1 MPQPPRSPTS
11 SRPAGGDGGLG
22 GLSAGAIIA
31 TKPTPHLSRAAA
43 YSSSRN
49 ARMRRRCASSSARS
63 RAASA
68 FSRPS
73 SKSCTLR
80 VNAFVTASN
89 ASTRRSAVLS
99 ALANSHPTHEATPA
113 RAAPISSAGSGG
125 KEISCMGQV
134 SHPGKCDSSHARGA
148 YIIGQMR
155 FPPPFAT
162 TFVTTVLFG
171 HTSTVDPSDVP
182 SVFSSG

>member
-1 MPQPPRSPTS
+1 MPPPRRSPTS
-11 SRPAGGDGGLG
+11 SRSDGGDGGLG
-22 GLSAGAIIA
+22 GRSAGAIIA
-31 TKPTPHLSRAAA
+31 TRPTPHLNKAAA

-73 SKSCTLR
+73 SRSCTLR
-80 VNAFVTASN
+80 VSAFVTASN

-99 ALANSHPTHEATPA
+99 ALANNHPTHEATPA
-113 RAAPISSAGSGG
+113 RAAPISSTGSGG

-134 SHPGKCDSSHARGA
+134 SHPGRVATLTQEAR
-148 YIIGQMR
+148 
-155 FPPPFAT
+155 T
-162 TFVTTVLFG
+162 
-171 HTSTVDPSDVP
+171 
-182 SVFSSG
+182 SSGRSAYRRRSQARS

>member
-11 SRPAGGDGGLG
+11 SRSAGGDGGLG

-31 TKPTPHLSRAAA
+31 TKPTPHRSKAAA
-43 YSSSRN
+43 YSSRRN
-49 ARMRRRCASSSARS
+49 ARIRRRCASSSARS

-73 SKSCTLR
+73 SRSCTLR
-80 VNAFVTASN
+80 VNAFVTASS
-89 ASTRRSAVLS
+89 ASTRRSAVRS
-99 ALANSHPTHEATPA
+99 ALANNHPTHEATPA

-134 SHPGKCDSSHARGA
+134 SHRQRSDDSHARGA
-148 YIIGQMR
+148 YIIGQIR

-182 SVFSSG
+182 SVFNSG

>member
-1 MPQPPRSPTS
+1 
-11 SRPAGGDGGLG
+11 
-22 GLSAGAIIA
+22 
-31 TKPTPHLSRAAA
+31 
-43 YSSSRN
+43 
-49 ARMRRRCASSSARS
+49 MRRRCASSSARS

-68 FSRPS
+68 FLRPS
-73 SKSCTLR
+73 SRSCTLR

-99 ALANSHPTHEATPA
+99 ALANNQPTHEATPA
-113 RAAPISSAGSGG
+113 KAAPISSAGSGG
-125 KEISCMGQV
+125 KEISCMDQV
-134 SHPGKCDSSHARGA
+134 SHQERRDDSYARGA

-155 FPPPFAT
+155 FPPPFVT
-162 TFVTTVLFG
+162 TFVITVLFG

>member
-1 MPQPPRSPTS
+1 
-11 SRPAGGDGGLG
+11 
-22 GLSAGAIIA
+22 
-31 TKPTPHLSRAAA
+31 
-43 YSSSRN
+43 
-49 ARMRRRCASSSARS
+49 MRRRCASSSARS

-73 SKSCTLR
+73 SSSCTLR

-89 ASTRRSAVLS
+89 ASTRRSAVRS
-99 ALANSHPTHEATPA
+99 ALANNHPTHEATPA

-134 SHPGKCDSSHARGA
+134 SHRQRGGDSHAKGA
-148 YIIGQMR
+148 NIIGQTR
-155 FPPPFAT
+155 FPPPPGA